1 MEVLIPCRDSIPNL
15 PFSSFRTASRR
26 HLRATFHMTSRTT
39 IVLARYP
46 FIYYVRTDT
55 VHPSVHGSKIPGWKR
70 ASAFSLKPISGRLQ
84 SLRQSNSIANLVMT
98 GNSNLLYFSW
108 FVQST
113 GTALVGYYKLKLSSV
128 SDFRQLQRRGGTPVT
143 SSTTHCAD
151 AVVNTGAVG
160 SCSTPMN
167 PFTQN
172 ALLATHDY
180 SPSAIYLSQ
189 INRDCWF
196 NCNSLFRFRTR
207 LMGN

>member
-55 VHPSVHGSKIPGWKR
+55 VHPSVHGSKIPGWYQT
-70 ASAFSLKPISGRLQ
+70 SAFSLKPISGRLQ

-108 FVQST
+108 FVQPT
-113 GTALVGYYKLKLSSV
+113 RTTLVGYYKLILSSV
-128 SDFRQLQRRGGTPVT
+128 SDFRRLQRRGGTLETLP
-143 SSTTHCAD
+143 TTHCAD
-151 AVVNTGAVG
+151 AVVNSRAVG

-172 ALLATHDY
+172 ALLATNGCA
-180 SPSAIYLSQ
+180 PSAIYLSQ
-189 INRDCWF
+189 ANRSCWF
-196 NCNSLFRFRTR
+196 NRNSLLRFRTR
-207 LMGN
+207 